1 MSSLNSKNIDANIVS
16 QYNEYPSNAV
26 CLCVCSNLSIAGL
39 DGLDE
44 NRLLGVN
51 L

>member
-1 MSSLNSKNIDANIVS
+1 MCTV
-16 QYNEYPSNAV
+16 V
-26 CLCVCSNLSIAGL
+26 CVFVCVGVFVGSNLSIAGL

-44 NRLLGVN
+44 NSLLGVN

>member
-1 MSSLNSKNIDANIVS
+1 MFHVIGVFM
-16 QYNEYPSNAV
+16 
-26 CLCVCSNLSIAGL
+26 CVCSDLAIAGL

-44 NRLLGVN
+44 NSLLGVN